1 MNNVFNCVRIARKL
15 GVMDRFTGLLK
26 KFDVTGRIKFHSQ
39 RLEGNGYYL
48 ESCDADKAD
57 IVVAVPVAGKF
68 FEFRGERQENY
79 LGRDEVEE
87 IFDIDLCDLEAYLKM
102 NATYMLSC
110 IAEADASAEKVLKDL
125 HLLVPEVDPAQFDPK
140 WVPAEQVLRYINNY
154 TSPEETTQLEKFMN
168 IALERTQYHAIRLAR
183 YDYSKGNSNAH
194 REELLKVLRN
204 YNDGVITLDR
214 YPVSYLDLYLW
225 LAGVAKPETV
235 YEIRTRLDYMFTDVE
250 RNWFLRAV
258 TKR

>member
-1 MNNVFNCVRIARKL
+1 MNNVFNCVRNAHRI

-26 KFDVTGRIKFHSQ
+26 KFDTTGRIKFHAQ
-39 RLEGNGYYL
+39 RLEGNGYYMD
-48 ESCDADKAD
+48 SCEADKAD
-57 IVVAVPVAGKF
+57 VVVAVPVSGKF
-68 FEFRGERQENY
+68 FEFGGERQENY
-79 LGRDEVEE
+79 LSCDEVAE
-87 IFDIDLCDLEAYLKM
+87 IFDIDLCDLEAYLKV
-102 NATYMLSC
+102 NATYMLNC
-110 IAEADASAEKVLKDL
+110 IAEADVAAEKVLKDL
-125 HLLVPEVDPAQFDPK
+125 HVLVPEVNPEQFDPS
-140 WVPAEQVLRYINNY
+140 WVAAKQVLRYIHNY
-154 TSPEETTQLEKFMN
+154 TSPDETAQLEKFMN

-194 REELLKVLRN
+194 REELLKILRH
-204 YNDGVITLDR
+204 YNSGVIALGR

-235 YEIRTRLDYMFTDVE
+235 YEIRTRMDHMFNEEE

>member
-1 MNNVFNCVRIARKL
+1 MNNVFNCVRNAHRL

-39 RLEGNGYYL
+39 RLEGNGYYMD
-48 ESCDADKAD
+48 SCEADQAD
-57 IVVAVPVAGKF
+57 VVVAVPVSGKF
-68 FEFRGERQENY
+68 FVFGGERQENY
-79 LGRDEVEE
+79 LSRDEVAD
-87 IFDIDLCDLEAYLKM
+87 IFDVELCDLESFLKM
-102 NATYMLSC
+102 NAAYMLKC
-110 IAEADASAEKVLKDL
+110 ITEADAAAEQVLARL
-125 HLLVPEVDPAQFDPK
+125 HVLVPEVHAGQYDNAWISAK
-140 WVPAEQVLRYINNY
+140 QVLQYINNY
-154 TSPEETTQLEKFMN
+154 TSPDETTQLEKFMN
-168 IALERTQYHAIRLAR
+168 ICLERTQYNAIRLAR
-183 YDYSKGNSNAH
+183 YDYSKGNSNEH
-194 REELLKVLRN
+194 RNALLKVLRN

-225 LAGVAKPETV
+225 LAGVATPETV